1 MKRRTL
7 ASLGLLLLASVTLA
21 QGPTPQPWQPSSD
34 TQRPGTPPAGQ
45 APRVGKD
52 GRSIRL
58 VDGVPDTG
66 QFLPDSTVIARIDNR
81 SYRVGEFREDYFKS
95 LIQYRPRPDSAG
107 RAELLTSVVNK
118 EILAAL
124 ARQVNRPLTFEDRT
138 TLREHR
144 ERVFSNVAFARMISD
159 STRIPM
165 AELRRVYAQRL
176 FSLHVQ
182 RIVTPD
188 RASAERARADLQ
200 DGRLDWEQA
209 VAKYSTRRGDQGPD
223 GEIGWVKWNAFP
235 PEVALQ
241 VFDLKDG
248 QFSAVHQD
256 ADGWQVVRVA
266 GRRPDPQPPFERM
279 AVVINNDLM
288 PGALERRVEQVRA
301 RLRPRIGLAYD
312 STNIAWA
319 ANQFRVV
326 EEQSQAASA
335 SSSMPNLDLTGAMP
349 EVQPAD
355 TSRVLA
361 HWRDGRMSLGAFLE
375 EYNAIEVL
383 RRPRV
388 GSFEAFRTALDGFVL
403 EPTMAQLA
411 LERGYD
417 RDPWVTGEMARKEE
431 MLRVD
436 HLFADSMNSKVSITP
451 AERRKYYE
459 EHKPGFIT
467 WQNVTYAILLR
478 KSKAGADSLAA
489 RLAAGETAAGILRA
503 DSLAGLV
510 AGAIRTMR
518 EDERGAKFYP
528 LLFEELK
535 PGNVHVT
542 GPDRDGDYILL
553 QKLSHEPGRQ
563 LSYQEVSGLVDESL
577 QNLKAQQLLEQLIA
591 RHRPGHQ
598 VELRLD
604 LLMRIRLTDP
614 ILD

>member
-1 MKRRTL
+1 MKLRTL

-21 QGPTPQPWQPSSD
+21 QSPTPQPWQPSSD
-34 TQRPGTPPAGQ
+34 KQRPATPPAGQ

-52 GRSIRL
+52 GRPVSL

-66 QFLPDSTVIARIDNR
+66 QFLPDSTVIARIDSR

-107 RAELLTSVVNK
+107 RAELLASVVNK

-144 ERVFSNVAFARMISD
+144 ERVFSNIAFTRLITDSVRISV
-159 STRIPM
+159 

-176 FSLHVQ
+176 FTLHVQ

-188 RASAERARADLQ
+188 RDSAERARADLQ
-200 DGRLDWEQA
+200 GGRLGWAQA
-209 VAKYSTRRGDQGPD
+209 VAKYSTRSGDKGPD

-235 PEVALQ
+235 PEVALR
-241 VFDLKDG
+241 VFDLEDG
-248 QFSAVHQD
+248 QFSAVYRD

-279 AVVINNDLM
+279 ARVINNDLM
-288 PGALERRVEQVRA
+288 PGAIERRVEQVRA
-301 RLRPRIGLAYD
+301 GLRPRIGLAYD

-319 ANQFRVV
+319 ANLFQAA
-326 EEQSQAASA
+326 EEQSRAAST
-335 SSSMPNLDLTGAMP
+335 SSMPNLDLTGTMP

-361 HWRDGRMSLGAFLE
+361 HWRDGRMTLGAFLE
-375 EYNAIEVL
+375 EYNAIDAL
-383 RRPRV
+383 RRPGV
-388 GSFEAFRTALDGFVL
+388 GDFDSFRTALDGFVL

-436 HLFADSMNSKVSITP
+436 HLFADSMDSKVSITP
-451 AERRKYYE
+451 AERRKYYQ
-459 EHKPGFIT
+459 EHQHGFVT

-489 RLAAGETAAGILRA
+489 RLAAGETAVAILRA

-518 EDERGAKFYP
+518 EDERGTKFYP
-528 LLFEELK
+528 LLFEELR
-535 PGNVHVT
+535 PGNVRVT
-542 GPDRDGDYILL
+542 GPDRDGDYVLL
-553 QKLSHEPGRQ
+553 QKLTHEPGRQ
-563 LSYQEVSGLVDESL
+563 LSYEEVSGLVDESL
-577 QNLKAQQLLEQLIA
+577 QNIKAQQLLEQLIA

-598 VELRLD
+598 VELRHD